1 MALALK
7 NWKAGLTP
15 DIKSGLLCK
24 TCQTTTPER
33 SYRMNNLALAVAF
46 AIALMIVLGP
56 WLVFILRSEKQNCF
70 ENTALI
76 VLGSKQIRS
85 RLADIRLQLESK
97 LSNAKA
103 ASTANGADS
112 VKISQIPRP
121 SAQIQFLTEAE
132 TSIFRALEKANT
144 YVVIAI
150 PMQANG
156 LTVSERDYL
165 LMRSVEALKQVS
177 KARRVLRKL
186 EEDLSIAAE
195 QVPVGFW

>member
-85 RLADIRLQLESK
+85 RLADI
-97 LSNAKA
+97 
-103 ASTANGADS
+103 
-112 VKISQIPRP
+112 PRP

>member
-1 MALALK
+1 
-7 NWKAGLTP
+7 
-15 DIKSGLLCK
+15 
-24 TCQTTTPER
+24 
-33 SYRMNNLALAVAF
+33 MNNLALAVAF